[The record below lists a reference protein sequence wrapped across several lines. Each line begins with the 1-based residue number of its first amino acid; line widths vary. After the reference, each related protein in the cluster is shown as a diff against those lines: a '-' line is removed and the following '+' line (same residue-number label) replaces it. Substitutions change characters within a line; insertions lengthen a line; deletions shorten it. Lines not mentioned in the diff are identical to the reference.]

1 LDLAGERGLS
11 DSKPLCGA
19 SVVLI
24 LSNRHEIAQMSQF
37 HTDTLSVSVQ
47 S

>member
-1 LDLAGERGLS
+1 MGESRLS
-11 DSKPLCGA
+11 DAKALCG
-19 SVVLI
+19 SPVVLI